1 MAACF
6 AAGDAP
12 ATRAE
17 VAHQVARILIGR
29 VNFHVHDGLEKRWT
43 RLLHGFLESQRTGN
57 LERDI
62 GRIHVVVFAVVE
74 DSAEIGDRESVPG
87 FGIALY
93 EVFQRQ
99 RPAAFRVGRSC
110 RAGAHPWLR
119 RAFDG
124 RRSERRHVEADD
136 RQHVGRPAPRGGDD
150 AVRRS
155 RADRRRE

>member
-6 AAGDAP
+6 AAGDAA

-43 RLLHGFLESQRTGN
+43 RLLHGFLEGQRTGN

-74 DSAEIGDRESVPG
+74 DRDRKSTRLNSSHSQ
-87 FGIALY
+87 ISYA
-93 EVFQRQ
+93 VF
-99 RPAAFRVGRSC
+99 C
-110 RAGAHPWLR
+110 LKKKKNT
-119 RAFDG
+119 
-124 RRSERRHVEADD
+124 
-136 RQHVGRPAPRGGDD
+136 
-150 AVRRS
+150 
-155 RADRRRE
+155 